1 VRLPWVSPSQAKRR
15 GTSPWGGRAR
25 CCGPR
30 PRPASSPGRTPG
42 RRVTR
47 ACGAGTKGSHGRLS
61 RIRAAHQSGPP
72 GARRRRRVHRA
83 AGESAPALSRRPR
96 TPGRPA
102 RLVSGERELTPGA
115 RGCRPV
121 PPATWDDRFV
131 GYGARGRREALRQ
144 LNDLRRRL
152 AAAQGGL
159 AGAQAT
165 VKRAEA
171 AFDAA
176 SDRFA
181 EAERA
186 LDAARAERAQAR
198 RDRYAA
204 QQAHDRASTAVER
217 LQRRVRELS
226 DRLGGM
232 PLITRKPGHG
242 PHITTVTSPASPGT
256 SSPSFVHM
264 F

>member
-1 VRLPWVSPSQAKRR
+1 
-15 GTSPWGGRAR
+15 
-25 CCGPR
+25 
-30 PRPASSPGRTPG
+30 
-42 RRVTR
+42 
-47 ACGAGTKGSHGRLS
+47 
-61 RIRAAHQSGPP
+61 
-72 GARRRRRVHRA
+72 
-83 AGESAPALSRRPR
+83 
-96 TPGRPA
+96 
-102 RLVSGERELTPGA
+102 
-115 RGCRPV
+115 
-121 PPATWDDRFV
+121 V

-152 AAAQGGL
+152 AAAQDGL

-217 LQRRVRELS
+217 LQRRARELS

-242 PHITTVTSPASPGT
+242 PHITTVTSPGT
-256 SSPSFVHM
+256 PSPSFVHM